1 MEAKSS
7 NITRALLWI
16 AMAVAPL
23 VSMFLVGLVSGT
35 SVFSIDAWNTEWNDE
50 RHYFWTVQQMHLFGE
65 PQGVAGYN
73 EVTAA
78 RPSYGP
84 YSVVTYVPYY
94 LGAFFTGT
102 GSHNY
107 VYAINVALSVIAAGV
122 VILVLRP
129 DVRRAAFC
137 AVFFL
142 TQFIIERYACSGMT
156 EESYVLFAAIV
167 GSCAVWIGV
176 HGSAPSARWKLVLA
190 FVASIAAIGFWG
202 AMRPF
207 LLAFAIVPCA
217 LLVWGRIDLTRPA
230 RVVLFVFALVASAIA
245 LVSYV
250 YVAKYYATPYFGD
263 SSTLDLLANLING
276 GIPEFVRLHGRFVLS
291 VGKSFVTLNWAGI
304 LTFLF
309 VVAWV
314 ILLVLAIRMRNA
326 EKGRQVMPRCKHAAV
341 ASDFV
346 STRSAFVVAVSLLVA
361 GALMFE
367 ANILLYSAA
376 RIHRMLI
383 AVDVVYF
390 IAIVWFGACAV
401 RQSAVTWRLGY
412 QVLVTVL
419 CAASLLVNPGS
430 FAYPQASDSFDAAT
444 EKQAAEALA
453 AAMPQQADAWDN
465 TVAHPV
471 ESNGLQIYYCLP
483 AYLNLNGCTKEY
495 VKQAMKDG
503 SLSSKYLSLP
513 AKSSL
518 NKKARKQYD
527 VVYEGLNHVIYKVK

>member
-1 MEAKSS
+1 M
-7 NITRALLWI
+7 
-16 AMAVAPL
+16 MVAPL
-23 VSMFLVGLVSGT
+23 VSMLVVGLASGT
-35 SVFSIDAWNTEWNDE
+35 SVFAIDAWNTEWNDE

-73 EVTAA
+73 EVMAA

-94 LGAFFTGT
+94 LGAFLTGV
-102 GSHNY
+102 GGHNY
-107 VYAINVALSVIAAGV
+107 VYAINVGLSVIAAGV
-122 VILVLRP
+122 IVLVLRP
-129 DVRRAAFC
+129 DVRQAAFC

-156 EESYVLFAAIV
+156 EESYVLFATIV
-167 GSCAVWIGV
+167 GSCVVWLGV
-176 HGSAPSARWKLVLA
+176 RGGESPARWKLVLA
-190 FVASIAAIGFWG
+190 FVASIAAIGLWG

-207 LLAFAIVPCA
+207 LLAFVIAPCA
-217 LLVWGRIDLTRPA
+217 LLVWGRIDLSRPA
-230 RVVLFVFALVASAIA
+230 RVALFAFALVVSAAA
-245 LVSYV
+245 LGSYV

-276 GIPEFVRLHGRFVLS
+276 GLPEFARLHGRFILS

-314 ILLVLAIRMRNA
+314 VLLVLAVKLQRA
-326 EKGRQVMPRCKHAAV
+326 EKGGSSETRGRHATPSSSLVLGRAP
-341 ASDFV
+341 
-346 STRSAFVVAVSLLVA
+346 FVVAVSLLVA

-401 RQSAVTWRLGY
+401 RQFAVTWRLGY

-419 CAASLLVNPGS
+419 CAASLFANPGS
-430 FAYPQASDSFDAAT
+430 FAYPQASDSLDASS
-444 EKQAAEALA
+444 EKQAVEALA
-453 AAMPQQADAWDN
+453 AAMPREANAWDN

-471 ESNGLQIYYCLP
+471 ESKGLQVYYCLP
-483 AYLNLNGCTKEY
+483 AYMNLNGCTKEY
-495 VKQAMKDG
+495 VEQAMKDG

-518 NKKARKQYD
+518 NKTARKSYD
-527 VVYEGLNHVIYKVK
+527 VVYEGLNHVIYKVR